1 MEINFCWYL
10 HVLLCVSGV
19 IYKREILKDEIGL
32 ITSLSVTTSKYV
44 DTYSFLLGI
53 MNILDL
59 EGALEI
65 N

>member
-1 MEINFCWYL
+1 M
-10 HVLLCVSGV
+10 SGV